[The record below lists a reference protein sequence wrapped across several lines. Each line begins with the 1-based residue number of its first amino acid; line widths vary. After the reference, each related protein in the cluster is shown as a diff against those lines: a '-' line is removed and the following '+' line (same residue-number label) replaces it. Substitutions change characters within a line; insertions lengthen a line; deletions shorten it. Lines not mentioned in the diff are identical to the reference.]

1 VQIDERDVSWTP
13 DPTSAGCSQGLG
25 GLSPSPDGEELVLF
39 HYQPRD
45 VERNK
50 RKHKKI
56 DFASEEVDSG
66 EQALDLVYGAAP
78 GRSETSSGVGTEW

>member
-1 VQIDERDVSWTP
+1 M
-13 DPTSAGCSQGLG
+13 
-25 GLSPSPDGEELVLF
+25 SPGPDGEELVLF
-39 HYQPRD
+39 RYPPGD

-56 DFASEEVDSG
+56 NWVDSG

-78 GRSETSSGVGTEW
+78 GRSETSGGAGTEW

>member
-1 VQIDERDVSWTP
+1 MSP
-13 DPTSAGCSQGLG
+13 GL
-25 GLSPSPDGEELVLF
+25 DGEELVLF
-39 HYQPRD
+39 RYPPGD

-50 RKHKKI
+50 CKHKKI

-78 GRSETSSGVGTEW
+78 GRSETSGGAGMEW

>member
-1 VQIDERDVSWTP
+1 M
-13 DPTSAGCSQGLG
+13 
-25 GLSPSPDGEELVLF
+25 SPGPDGEELVLF
-39 HYQPRD
+39 RYPPRD

-50 RKHKKI
+50 CKHKKI

-78 GRSETSSGVGTEW
+78 RRSETSSGAWTEW

>member
-1 VQIDERDVSWTP
+1 M
-13 DPTSAGCSQGLG
+13 
-25 GLSPSPDGEELVLF
+25 SPGPDGEELVLF
-39 HYQPRD
+39 RYPPGD

-66 EQALDLVYGAAP
+66 EQALDLVYGATP
-78 GRSETSSGVGTEW
+78 RRSETCGGAGTKW